1 VQQTSNKGQDMIPQV
16 NILQVARSSSRDNV
30 QGKEKRKTQEN
41 AGPMMYGDQQEG
53 IRESDATDP
62 GGGAGGTGKAN
73 YVN

>member
-1 VQQTSNKGQDMIPQV
+1 MIPQV
-16 NILQVARSSSRDNV
+16 DIPQVACSSSRDNV

-62 GGGAGGTGKAN
+62 GGGQEGQGKLIM
-73 YVN
+73 